1 VICLIGHGG
10 ISFTALS
17 VSLRYTDAMASL
29 GRFQRHLLHFA
40 APNSTKI
47 TLLSSL
53 RASLALG
60 LDFPVALTLSIGLRL
75 LYAPF
80 PYLSPVDIPS
90 VPQSYW
96 RTQLED
102 VKLTADTYTRA
113 DLLHLYQSSLKYN
126 RSDPLSR
133 SIDTM
138 HVMSFWA
145 MTADVS
151 TGLVK
156 RADVERFQEG
166 DWERDVVKRRRT
178 RRQGEG
184 DVLPLWR
191 GGPISVAGHSWFVRK
206 LFGVRVYEP

>member
-1 VICLIGHGG
+1 MTLGG
-10 ISFTALS
+10 VMLLHIA
-17 VSLRYTDAMASL
+17 RTDGYRHRITTMTSL

-60 LDFPVALTLSIGLRL
+60 LDFPVALTLSIGLRI

-90 VPQSYW
+90 IPQSSW

-102 VKLTADTYTRA
+102 AKLTVDTYTRA
-113 DLLHLYQSSLKYN
+113 DLLHLYHSSAKYN
-126 RSDPLSR
+126 RSDPLTR
-133 SIDTM
+133 SVDTM
-138 HVMSFWA
+138 HVISFWA
-145 MTADVS
+145 MTADVGS
-151 TGLVK
+151 GLVS
-156 RADVERFQEG
+156 RRDVERFQAGEWEG
-166 DWERDVVKRRRT
+166 EVVRRRRS
-178 RRQGEG
+178 RRRGEG

-206 LFGVRVYEP
+206 LFGVRVYEA

>member
-1 VICLIGHGG
+1 MQVPRLDNHPHLTTTMT
-10 ISFTALS
+10 SLS
-17 VSLRYTDAMASL
+17 
-29 GRFQRHLLHFA
+29 RFQLHLLHFA

-60 LDFPVALTLSIGLRL
+60 LDFPVALTLSIGLRI
-75 LYAPF
+75 LYSPF

-90 VPQSYW
+90 IPQSSW

-102 VKLTADTYTRA
+102 AKLTSDTYTRA
-113 DLLHLYQSSLKYN
+113 DLLDLYHASPKYN
-126 RSDPLSR
+126 RSDPLTR

-138 HVMSFWA
+138 HVISFWA
-145 MTADVS
+145 MTADVDS
-151 TGLVK
+151 GLVK
-156 RADVERFQEG
+156 RADVERFQQGEWEG
-166 DWERDVVKRRRT
+166 EVVKRRRS
-178 RRQGEG
+178 RRRGEG